1 MEMKLR
7 FNDLPCYQ
15 TEDIM
20 AGSAA
25 DKCRNQCFC
34 IDRLPTVGLQ
44 KEFSSFILHRG
55 TVLKASSL
63 RTDLTSYNVVNSFLS
78 EKHPK
83 MESLLELPLDSLVN
97 DMM

>member
-15 TEDIM
+15 TEDIT
-20 AGSAA
+20 AGSVA

-44 KEFSSFILHRG
+44 KEFSSFILH
-55 TVLKASSL
+55 LK
-63 RTDLTSYNVVNSFLS
+63 
-78 EKHPK
+78 K
-83 MESLLELPLDSLVN
+83 
-97 DMM
+97 